1 MKRND
6 ASTTMK
12 RAMESVGGTVNV
24 PRTFANALVMMVDD
38 EPLTIDVTRVHLL
51 DAGYSR
57 FTSTTDALQALEM
70 IERARPDVLLLDLM
84 MPGMSGLEILARME
98 GEGLLRYVPTIM
110 LTGSRDPANKLKA
123 LALGVTEFLMK
134 PLDPSELVLR
144 LTNTLAAKA
153 YGLGAAPRWP
163 AKGAR

>member
-1 MKRND
+1 
-6 ASTTMK
+6 MK
-12 RAMESVGGTVNV
+12 RATQNV
-24 PRTFANALVMMVDD
+24 EKPANVKQTFANALVMMVDD

-57 FTSTTDALQALEM
+57 FTSTTDPLQAIDM
-70 IERARPDVLLLDLM
+70 VERTRPDVLLLDLM
-84 MPGMSGLEILARME
+84 MPGISGLEILAQME
-98 GEGLLRYVPTIM
+98 EHGLLRHVPTIM

-123 LALGVTEFLMK
+123 LSLGVSEFLMK

-153 YGLGAAPRWP
+153 YWQGTNVRWP
-163 AKGAR
+163 VKGTQ

>member
-1 MKRND
+1 
-6 ASTTMK
+6 MK

-24 PRTFANALVMMVDD
+24 PRTFTNALVMMVDD

-57 FTSTTDALQALEM
+57 FTSTTEPLQAIEM
-70 IERARPDVLLLDLM
+70 IEHARPDVLLLDLM
-84 MPGMSGLEILARME
+84 MPGKSGLEILAQME

-153 YGLGAAPRWP
+153 YWQAAADERWP

>member
-1 MKRND
+1 MKRTIQND
-6 ASTTMK
+6 E
-12 RAMESVGGTVNV
+12 RPVNV
-24 PRTFANALVMMVDD
+24 QRTFANALVMMVDD

-57 FTSTTDALQALEM
+57 FTSTTDPLQALDM
-70 IERARPDVLLLDLM
+70 IERTRPDVLLLDLM
-84 MPGMSGLEILARME
+84 MPGISGLEILALME
-98 GEGLLRYVPTIM
+98 ERGLLRFVPTIM

-123 LALGVTEFLMK
+123 LSLGVSEFLMK

-153 YGLGAAPRWP
+153 YWQGGAAARWP
-163 AKGAR
+163 VRDAR